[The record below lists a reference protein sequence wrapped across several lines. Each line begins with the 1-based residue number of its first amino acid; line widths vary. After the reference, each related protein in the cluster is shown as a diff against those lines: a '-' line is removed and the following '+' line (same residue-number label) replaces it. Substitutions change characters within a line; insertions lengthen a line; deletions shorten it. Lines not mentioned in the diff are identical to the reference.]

1 MEKIII
7 STDKAPAA
15 IGPYSQGVRV
25 GNMLFISGQ
34 GSANA
39 ISGEFINANVK
50 KATIQVLEN
59 IKAILEEAGGN
70 LGNVVK
76 TTIFLKDMNDFV
88 SMNEVY
94 ATYFTEQLPARS
106 TIQAA
111 RLPKDM
117 LVEIEA
123 IAILS

>member
-34 GSANA
+34 GSMNVVT
-39 ISGEFINANVK
+39 GELVNDEVK
-50 KATIQVLEN
+50 KATKQVLEN

-70 LGNVVK
+70 LSNVVK

-88 SMNEVY
+88 SMNEIY
-94 ATYFTEQLPARS
+94 GTYFTGQLPARS

-123 IAILS
+123 IAIL

>member
-34 GSANA
+34 GSVNA
-39 ISGEFINANVK
+39 ISGEFINDDVK
-50 KATIQVLEN
+50 KATKQVLDN
-59 IKAILEEAGGN
+59 IKAILEEAGGT
-70 LGNVVK
+70 LDNVVK

-88 SMNEVY
+88 SVNEVY
-94 ATYFTEQLPARS
+94 GSYFTQKLPARS
-106 TIQAA
+106 TIEAA

-123 IAILS
+123 IAIL

>member
-34 GSANA
+34 GSVNA
-39 ISGEFINANVK
+39 ISGEFINDDVK
-50 KATIQVLEN
+50 KATTQVLEN
-59 IKAILEEAGGN
+59 IKAILEEAGCN
-70 LGNVVK
+70 LSHVVK
-76 TTIFLKDMNDFV
+76 TTIFLKDMNDFA

-94 ATYFTEQLPARS
+94 GTYFTERLPARS